1 VTSEDLTAE
10 EEIPAEPQEAPEE
23 AEAPAEVEAV
33 EAEPAAVA
41 RPRARAA
48 LRPPVKGEKR
58 WYVVHTFTGHENK
71 VKTSIERRAVSE
83 GLGDKVGRI
92 LVLTEE
98 ELRGT
103 RRGKKQVRKHKV
115 FPGYVIVEMEL
126 INETR
131 HLVRS
136 TAGVTGFVGPDR
148 QPVPL
153 QPDEV
158 EGILGAVGEE
168 SARVRVAFEK
178 GDMVRIVTGP
188 FENFH
193 GRIDEINIPKEKLRV
208 LVSIFGRDTPVEVDL
223 GDVERLS

>member
-1 VTSEDLTAE
+1 MPEDA
-10 EEIPAEPQEAPEE
+10 IQDEAVSGEPEE
-23 AEAPAEVEAV
+23 AVEEPEAPPRPEA
-33 EAEPAAVA
+33 AEPAGASG
-41 RPRARAA
+41 PPARAA
-48 LRPPVKGEKR
+48 MTRPPVKGEKR

-71 VKTSIERRAVSE
+71 VKASIERRAASE
-83 GLGDKVGRI
+83 GVQDRVGRI

-103 RRGKKQVRKHKV
+103 RRGKKQVRKHKI

-126 INETR
+126 TDETR

-153 QPDEV
+153 QPEEV
-158 EGILGAVGEE
+158 AGILGSAGEE
-168 SARVRVAFEK
+168 APRVRVAFEK
-178 GDMVRIVTGP
+178 GDMVRIVAGP
-188 FENFH
+188 FESFH
-193 GRIDEINIPKEKLRV
+193 GRIEEINIPKEKLRV

>member
-1 VTSEDLTAE
+1 VTPEDLISE
-10 EEIPAEPQEAPEE
+10 EEQTPAAEPEEVPEE
-23 AEAPAEVEAV
+23 PEAQAEA
-33 EAEPAAVA
+33 AEPAAA
-41 RPRARAA
+41 PRRRGRASMA
-48 LRPPVKGEKR
+48 RPPVKGEKR

-71 VKTSIERRAVSE
+71 VKTSIERRAASE
-83 GLGDKVGRI
+83 GLQDRVGRI

-126 INETR
+126 TNETR

-148 QPVPL
+148 QAVPL

-158 EGILGAVGEE
+158 EGILGAASEE
-168 SARVRVAFEK
+168 APRRRAPFEK
-178 GDMVRIVTGP
+178 GDMVRIAAGP

-193 GRIDEINIPKEKLRV
+193 GRIEEINIPKEKLRV
-208 LVSIFGRDTPVEVDL
+208 LVSIFGRETPVEVDL

>member
-1 VTSEDLTAE
+1 MEAGEPVEVTEEPED
-10 EEIPAEPQEAPEE
+10 EAAE
-23 AEAPAEVEAV
+23 AEQD
-33 EAEPAAVA
+33 EPAQAVA
-41 RPRARAA
+41 PPPPLRRGA
-48 LRPPVKGEKR
+48 LARPPMKGEKR

-71 VKTSIERRAVSE
+71 VKASIERRAASE
-83 GLGDKVGRI
+83 GLGERFGRI

-115 FPGYVIVEMEL
+115 FPGYVIAEMEL
-126 INETR
+126 TDETR

-153 QPDEV
+153 QP
-158 EGILGAVGEE
+158 EE
-168 SARVRVAFEK
+168 
-178 GDMVRIVTGP
+178 IGP

-193 GRIDEINIPKEKLRV
+193 GRIEEINVPKEKLRV

-223 GDVERLS
+223 GDVERLT